1 VGNTKTE
8 RFECHVSLMCVIS
21 AQHGHFRST
30 KYGGLTVTRE
40 YDAFSDFKETKS
52 ATQVQLNFCIR
63 FQQFLLSDIL
73 CEEQLNS
80 SVEIVVKTRKN
91 HRSSASN
98 RTVQQVRTGFIS
110 SPRKLTCHA
119 SQ

>member
-1 VGNTKTE
+1 
-8 RFECHVSLMCVIS
+8 M
-21 AQHGHFRST
+21 
-30 KYGGLTVTRE
+30 RE
-40 YDAFSDFKETKS
+40 HDAFSDFKETKS
-52 ATQVQLNFCIR
+52 ATQVLLNFCIR
-63 FQQFLLSDIL
+63 FQQFLLSDVL

-80 SVEIVVKTRKN
+80 LVEIVVKKRKS

-110 SPRKLTCHA
+110 SPRKLMYHA